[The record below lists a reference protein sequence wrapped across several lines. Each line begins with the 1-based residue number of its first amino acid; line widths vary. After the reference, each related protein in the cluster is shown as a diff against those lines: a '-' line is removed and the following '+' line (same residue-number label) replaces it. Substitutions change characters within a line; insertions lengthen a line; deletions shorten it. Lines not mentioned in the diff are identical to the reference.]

1 MHAAIC
7 RAPLPHL
14 TILLE
19 RCTRLG
25 GRATS
30 REMCSHVS
38 PRFPISPPSAFSS
51 TCCSCYCCRCCCCG
65 VHTVTPCDLKF
76 PFRYARRGCP
86 RLYSHRGASAAA
98 VLPSFRRDTTLT
110 ACSYAF
116 TIEEFRQWWYSSP
129 PCSTSG
135 GWRLIPTGLLLCLA
149 LDASFLLNQLIE
161 GKALSI
167 RAHEAAPEPTF
178 FL

>member
-1 MHAAIC
+1 MA
-7 RAPLPHL
+7 LPHQTTL
-14 TILLE
+14 AVG
-19 RCTRLG
+19 CTRLAAV
-25 GRATS
+25 RLLRNVQTCFRS
-30 REMCSHVS
+30 
-38 PRFPISPPSAFSS
+38 FPITPTSAFSS
-51 TCCSCYCCRCCCCG
+51 TCSCCCCCCCRCCCRG
-65 VHTVTPCDLKF
+65 VHTVTPCDLKS
-76 PFRYARRGCP
+76 PFRSARRGCS
-86 RLYSHRGASAAA
+86 RLYSHRGTSAAA